1 MAVFYPAKVDAATK
15 PMAVPFFKHLEL
27 YRDAEL
33 APGGEKRAGH
43 VLARTRQ
50 QSDAICVVRTN
61 RGAKRIYRSGALSLA
76 RQQQEIRQARPIDI
90 GLDIDFLLADPV
102 WSEQIDPGRIGVA
115 GHSQGDFTSL
125 WLGGAKV
132 NAEKYLAFQQGWRNN
147 QSIPKHLREAL
158 PLDARGLQGRAR
170 RRPCGDPRLR
180 RQGCAR
186 VLRPDPAEIDPASSP
201 GGRTEPPRYWR
212 ESRMRAATRPR
223 HGRRGRSPLRPLRR
237 HPATT
242 STRRV
247 PTTG

>member
-1 MAVFYPAKVDAATK
+1 MPSS
-15 PMAVPFFKHLEL
+15 H
-27 YRDAEL
+27 
-33 APGGEKRAGH
+33 RAGRSALVMFSH
-43 VLARTRQ
+43 GRGSNPMQYAWFAQTVARNGYIVAAPYHWRANNKIWQ
-50 QSDAICVVRTN
+50 
-61 RGAKRIYRSGALSLA
+61 
-76 RQQQEIRQARPIDI
+76 RPIDI